1 MDSSYQYQFPSI
13 NRDELTL
20 RSQVNKI
27 NEESEEVSLALVDLF
42 SDPTN
47 MVENIEHLLEE
58 TLDTIQ
64 ACETLLRWVKNDALV
79 EKMKHRVIAKNLDR
93 GYYNW

>member
-1 MDSSYQYQFPSI
+1 MDNSYHYQFPSI
-13 NRDELTL
+13 NRDGLTL
-20 RSQVNKI
+20 TSQVNKI
-27 NEESEEVSLALVDLF
+27 NEEAEEVSAVLVDIF

-79 EKMKHRVIAKNLDR
+79 EKMRHRVIDKNLDR
-93 GYYNW
+93 GYYYW